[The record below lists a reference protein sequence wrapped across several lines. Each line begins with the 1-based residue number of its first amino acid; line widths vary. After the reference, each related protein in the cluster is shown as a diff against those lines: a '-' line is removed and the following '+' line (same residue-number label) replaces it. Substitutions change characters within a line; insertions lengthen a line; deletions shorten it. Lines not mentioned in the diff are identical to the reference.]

1 MIEHIV
7 VGVDGSP
14 DSLAAL
20 AWARDEAERSGAKV
34 TVVQAWEFTPLVVA
48 TEAPIDL
55 RELKQAT
62 VEALD
67 RNVTDVFGADA
78 SKVERQVIEDL
89 PARAILE
96 AAESA
101 DLVVMGSRGHGAL
114 KGVLL
119 GSVSQKVLHHA
130 SCPVVIVPTP
140 AK

>member
-20 AWARDEAERSGAKV
+20 AWARDEAKRSGAKV

-67 RNVTDVFGADA
+67 RNVADVFGADA
-78 SKVERQVIEDL
+78 SNVERQVIEDL
-89 PARAILE
+89 PARAILD
-96 AAESA
+96 AAKSA

-130 SCPVVIVPTP
+130 SCPVVIVPTTTS
-140 AK
+140 